1 MIQIYVTIEEQ
12 EDGMR
17 ISYCAP
23 PTKHAT
29 ALEVQAHDAI
39 HAGMQR
45 GLAEASHG
53 PVIRVDMPAPVK
65 PVTGMS

>member
-12 EDGMR
+12 SDGMR
-17 ISYCAP
+17 ISYCTP
-23 PTKHAT
+23 PTNSAT

-39 HAGMQR
+39 HAGMQQ
-45 GLAEASHG
+45 GLAQASHG
-53 PVIRVDMPAPVK
+53 PVVRVDLPAPVK